1 MIQGIDNYK
10 DTEYTL
16 LYSVS
21 IPNYAEKILTAN
33 ARKTKYKINSKG
45 ITVVA
50 NPRTAGKPRYW
61 VINNQPIYSGNL
73 NPHIRAA
80 YIGKI
85 KDVYTPYFKHLP
97 KMSGKLTILIRC
109 INCTSNTDFD
119 NFVGL
124 FKKCLLDLLVKRL
137 ECIQDDTREF
147 VVGFFDQYFEDDEL
161 EGTKMEVQFYQ
172 TNY

>member
-33 ARKTKYKINSKG
+33 ARRTKYKINKNG

-73 NPHIRAA
+73 HPQSRANYVRLIKEA
-80 YIGKI
+80 YTEFFKN
-85 KDVYTPYFKHLP
+85 TPQL
-97 KMSGKLTILIRC
+97 GDKLTILIRC
-109 INCTSNTDFD
+109 INCTTGTDFD
-119 NFVGL
+119 NFMSL
-124 FKKCLLDLLVKRL
+124 FRKCLQDHLVKNVK
-137 ECIQDDTREF
+137 CIQDDKREF
-147 VVGFFDQYFEDDEL
+147 ITGFFDQYFEDSTV
-161 EGTKMEVQFYQ
+161 EGTKMEVKFYR